1 MKSKTH
7 ILAIAGI
14 ALFPVT
20 AVSLLGA
27 QAFAAETT
35 PTATSP
41 ANTQS
46 APIMGMKGMHG
57 GPHAQ
62 LTDTEKTALESM
74 SETEKK
80 AFFEK
85 KMTEQRAKMDARDA
99 VIDKLL
105 NGESLTDADKAIV
118 AEIKAERVKMKEMRS
133 KMDAIRT
140 KLQNNET
147 LTADEQAIVD
157 AHKKGSKGSMKD
169 GKRGQKPSSQTTV
182 SQ

>member
-7 ILAIAGI
+7 LLAIAGI

-27 QAFAAETT
+27 QAFAAEAT
-35 PTATSP
+35 PSVAAP

-46 APIMGMKGMHG
+46 APMMGMKGMHG
-57 GPHAQ
+57 GPHSQ
-62 LTDTEKTALESM
+62 LTDAEKTALESM

-85 KMTEQRAKMDARDA
+85 KMTEQRAKMDAQNA

-105 NGESLTDADKAIV
+105 NGESLTNADKVIV
-118 AEIKAERVKMKEMRS
+118 TQIKAERAKMKEMRA
-133 KMDAIRT
+133 KMDVIRT

-147 LTADEQAIVD
+147 LTADEQATMD
-157 AHKKGSKGSMKD
+157 AHKK
-169 GKRGQKPSSQTTV
+169 
-182 SQ
+182 